1 MDSIRTNHKQSL
13 LEDGIFLLVTAML
26 LLFIPATAVAQDQTV
41 IRIAPAAEINGDR
54 ILLSQVAQIAGPD
67 PLLIARL
74 GNIDIGKA
82 PLPGRKKFI
91 ESRHILA
98 RMHKSSGGLPT
109 DIGLDFPQRLEVSRK
124 AVTIT
129 KQRIEEIAAEWVL
142 ARVPW
147 DQENVRVVKIQA
159 NTTVA
164 LPQGRVTYK
173 VKSPGRLDFLNT
185 IALSV
190 EFLVD
195 GQVAKRAWVTLNL
208 EVIAP
213 VVVVRKPMGRYQPIE
228 SQDVT
233 VVLKDLTKLPS
244 GYFTDPAEVIGQRVK
259 RTVYGNTVLR
269 EDLVELP
276 PLVQRGD
283 IVTIIAEAGVLRIT
297 ARGEA
302 KAKGRKGERISVVN
316 LDSRKRVYARV
327 LDARTVK
334 VEF

>member
-1 MDSIRTNHKQSL
+1 MDSIRTYHKQRSI
-13 LEDGIFLLVTAML
+13 EGGILLLVTAML
-26 LLFIPATAVAQDQTV
+26 LLFIPAIVVAQDQTV

-98 RMHKSSGGLPT
+98 RMHKSSGGLPA
-109 DIGLDFPQRLEVSRK
+109 DIGMDFPQRLEVRRK

-147 DQENVRVVKIQA
+147 DQENVRVVKVQA

-195 GQVAKRAWVTLNL
+195 GQVVKRAWVTLNL

-244 GYFTDPAEVIGQRVK
+244 GYFTEPAEVIGKRVK

-276 PLVQRGD
+276 PLVNRGD

-302 KAKGRKGERISVVN
+302 KAKGCKGERISVVN

>member
-1 MDSIRTNHKQSL
+1 MDSIRNYNRQGMIGSRLCLFVMVL
-13 LEDGIFLLVTAML
+13 LLLQPALVT
-26 LLFIPATAVAQDQTV
+26 AQDQTV
-41 IRIAPAAEINGDR
+41 VRIAPAAEINSDR
-54 ILLSQVAQIAGPD
+54 ILLSQVARIAGPD

-74 GNIDIGKA
+74 GNIDIGRA
-82 PLPGRKKFI
+82 PLPGRKRVI

-98 RMHKSSGGLPT
+98 RMNKSTGGLPR

-124 AVTIT
+124 AVTIA
-129 KQRIEEIAAEWVL
+129 KERIAEIAAEWVL
-142 ARVPW
+142 ARAPW
-147 DQENVRVVKIQA
+147 DQENVRVAKVQA
-159 NTTVA
+159 NTAVV
-164 LPQGRVTYK
+164 LPQGRVTYQ
-173 VKSPGRLDFLNT
+173 VKSPGKLDFLNT

-190 EFLVD
+190 QFLVD
-195 GQVAKRAWVTLNL
+195 GQAVKRAWVTLNL

-233 VVLKDLTKLPS
+233 VVLKDLAKLPS
-244 GYFTDPAEVIGQRVK
+244 GYFTDPAEVIGKRVK

-276 PLVQRGD
+276 PLVNRGD
-283 IVTIIAEAGVLRIT
+283 VVTIIAEAGALRIT
-297 ARGEA
+297 ARGEV

-316 LDSRKRVYARV
+316 LDSRKRVSARV

>member
-1 MDSIRTNHKQSL
+1 MDSIRNYNRQGMIGSRLCLFVMVL
-13 LEDGIFLLVTAML
+13 LLLQPALVT
-26 LLFIPATAVAQDQTV
+26 AQDQTV
-41 IRIAPAAEINGDR
+41 VRIAPAAEINSDR
-54 ILLSQVAQIAGPD
+54 ILLSQVARIAGPD

-74 GNIDIGKA
+74 GNIDIGRA
-82 PLPGRKKFI
+82 PLPGRKRVI

-98 RMHKSSGGLPT
+98 RMNKSTGGSPRDT
-109 DIGLDFPQRLEVSRK
+109 GLDFPQRLEVSRK
-124 AVTIT
+124 TVTIA
-129 KQRIEEIAAEWVL
+129 KERIAEIAAEWVL

-147 DQENVRVVKIQA
+147 DQENVRVAKVQA
-159 NTTVA
+159 NTAVV
-164 LPQGRVTYK
+164 LPQGRVTYQ
-173 VKSPGRLDFLNT
+173 VKSPGKLDFLNT

-190 EFLVD
+190 QFLVD
-195 GQVAKRAWVTLNL
+195 GQAVKRAWVTLNL

-233 VVLKDLTKLPS
+233 VVLKDLAKLPS
-244 GYFTDPAEVIGQRVK
+244 GYFTDPAEVIGKRVK

-276 PLVQRGD
+276 PLVNRGD
-283 IVTIIAEAGVLRIT
+283 VVTIIAEAGALRIT
-297 ARGEA
+297 ARGEV

-316 LDSRKRVYARV
+316 LDSRKRVSARV

>member
-1 MDSIRTNHKQSL
+1 MDSIRAYHKQGSL
-13 LEDGIFLLVTAML
+13 KGGMFLMAAAML
-26 LLFIPATAVAQDQTV
+26 LLFIPAPAAAQDQTV
-41 IRIAPAAEINGDR
+41 IRMAPAAEINGDR

-74 GNIDIGKA
+74 GNIDLGKA

-195 GQVAKRAWVTLNL
+195 GQVVKRAWVTLNL

-213 VVVVRKPMGRYQPIE
+213 VVVVRKPMGCHQPIE

>member
-1 MDSIRTNHKQSL
+1 MDANRKNNQPWMIGTRA
-13 LEDGIFLLVTAML
+13 GLLVAALL
-26 LLFIPATAVAQDQTV
+26 LLFQPALSNAQAQTIV
-41 IRIAPAAEINGDR
+41 RIAPSAEINGDR

-67 PLLIARL
+67 PVLIDRL

-82 PLPGRKKFI
+82 PLPGRKKVI

-98 RMHKSSGGLPT
+98 RMNKNSGGLPH
-109 DIGLDFPQRLEVSRK
+109 DIGLDFPHRLEVSRK

-129 KQRIEEIAAEWVL
+129 KERIAEIAAEWVL

-147 DQENVRVVKIQA
+147 DPESVRVAKVQA
-159 NTTVA
+159 NTAVV
-164 LPQGRVTYK
+164 LPQGRVTYQ
-173 VKSPGRLDFLNT
+173 VKSPGKLDFLST
-185 IALSV
+185 IALSI

-195 GQVAKRAWVTLNL
+195 GRSVKRAWVTINL

-213 VVVVRKPMGRYQPIE
+213 VVVVRKPMGRHQPIE

-233 VVLKDLTKLPS
+233 VMLKDLAKLPS
-244 GYFTDPAEVIGQRVK
+244 GFFTDPAEVVGMRVR
-259 RTVYGNTVLR
+259 RTVYANTVLR
-269 EDLVELP
+269 ADLVELP
-276 PLVQRGD
+276 PLVNRGD
-283 IVTIIAEAGVLRIT
+283 VVTIVAEAGALRIT

>member
-1 MDSIRTNHKQSL
+1 MDSIRNYNRQGMIGSRLCLFVMVL
-13 LEDGIFLLVTAML
+13 LLLQPALVT
-26 LLFIPATAVAQDQTV
+26 AQDQTV
-41 IRIAPAAEINGDR
+41 VRIAPAAEINSDR
-54 ILLSQVAQIAGPD
+54 ILLSQVARIAGPD

-74 GNIDIGKA
+74 GNIDIGRA
-82 PLPGRKKFI
+82 PLPGRKRVI

-98 RMHKSSGGLPT
+98 RMNKSTGGLPR

-124 AVTIT
+124 AVTIA
-129 KQRIEEIAAEWVL
+129 KERIAEIAAEWVL

-147 DQENVRVVKIQA
+147 DQENVRVAKVQA
-159 NTTVA
+159 NTAVV
-164 LPQGRVTYK
+164 LPQGRVTYQ
-173 VKSPGRLDFLNT
+173 VKSPGKLDFLNT

-190 EFLVD
+190 QFLVD
-195 GQVAKRAWVTLNL
+195 GQAVKRAWVTLSL

-233 VVLKDLTKLPS
+233 VVLKDLAKLPS
-244 GYFTDPAEVIGQRVK
+244 GYFTDPAEVIGKRVK

-276 PLVQRGD
+276 PLVNRGD
-283 IVTIIAEAGVLRIT
+283 VVTIIAEAGALRIT
-297 ARGEA
+297 ARGEV

-316 LDSRKRVYARV
+316 LDSRKRVSARV

>member
-1 MDSIRTNHKQSL
+1 MDSIRTCQKQSL
-13 LEDGIFLLVTAML
+13 IKRRIFLLLAAML
-26 LLFIPATAVAQDQTV
+26 LLCIPAAAAAQDQTF
-41 IRIAPAAEINGDR
+41 IRIAPVAEIDGDR
-54 ILLSQVAQIAGPD
+54 ILLSQVARIAGPD
-67 PLLIARL
+67 PQLIARL

-82 PLPGRKKFI
+82 PLPGRKKVI

-98 RMHKSSGGLPT
+98 RMNKTTGGLPV
-109 DIGLDFPQRLEVSRK
+109 DIGLDFPRRLEVSRK
-124 AVTIT
+124 AVTID
-129 KQRIEEIAAEWVL
+129 KQRIEQIAADWVL

-147 DQENVRVVKIQA
+147 DQENVRVAKIQA
-159 NTTVA
+159 NTAAV
-164 LPQGRVTYK
+164 LPQGPVSYQ

-190 EFLVD
+190 EFLID
-195 GQVAKRAWVTLNL
+195 GRVEKRAWVTLNL

-228 SQDVT
+228 SQDVN

-244 GYFTDPAEVIGQRVK
+244 GYFSDPAEVIGKRVK
-259 RTVYGNTVLR
+259 RTVYGGTVLR

-276 PLVQRGD
+276 PLVNRGD
-283 IVTIIAEAGVLRIT
+283 VVTIIAEAGALRIT

>member
-1 MDSIRTNHKQSL
+1 MK
-13 LEDGIFLLVTAML
+13 GVVL
-26 LLFIPATAVAQDQTV
+26 LLTAWLLLLLPSLALAQDQTV
-41 IRIAPAAEINGDR
+41 IRIAPVAEISGDR

-67 PLLIARL
+67 PLLVTRL

-82 PLPGRKKFI
+82 PLPGRKKVI
-91 ESRHILA
+91 ESRHIVV
-98 RMHKSSGGLPT
+98 RMNKSTGGLPT
-109 DIGLDFPQRLEVSRK
+109 DIGLDLPQRLEVSRK
-124 AVTIT
+124 AVTIS
-129 KQRIEEIAAEWVL
+129 KESIEEIATEWVL

-147 DQENVRVVKIQA
+147 DLENVRVVKVQA
-159 NTTVA
+159 NTTVV
-164 LPQGRVTYK
+164 LPQGRVTYQ
-173 VKSPGRLDFLNT
+173 VKSPGKPDFLNT

-195 GQVAKRAWVTLNL
+195 GQAVKRAWVTLNL

-213 VVVVRKPMGRYQPIE
+213 VVVVRKPMGRHQPIE

-233 VVLKDLTKLPS
+233 VMLKDLAKLPS
-244 GYFTDPAEVIGQRVK
+244 GYFTDPAEVIGK
-259 RTVYGNTVLR
+259 RTKRAVYGSTVLR

-276 PLVQRGD
+276 PLVNRGD
-283 IVTIIAEAGVLRIT
+283 VVTIIAEAGALRIT
-297 ARGEA
+297 ARGEV

>member
-1 MDSIRTNHKQSL
+1 MDSIRNYNRQGMIGSRLCLFVMVL
-13 LEDGIFLLVTAML
+13 LLLQPALVT
-26 LLFIPATAVAQDQTV
+26 AQDQTV
-41 IRIAPAAEINGDR
+41 VRIAPAAEINSDR
-54 ILLSQVAQIAGPD
+54 ILLSQVARIAGPD

-74 GNIDIGKA
+74 GNIDIGRA
-82 PLPGRKKFI
+82 PLPGRKRVI

-98 RMHKSSGGLPT
+98 RMNKSTGGLPR

-124 AVTIT
+124 AVTIA
-129 KQRIEEIAAEWVL
+129 KERIAEIAAEWVL

-147 DQENVRVVKIQA
+147 DQENVRVAKVQA
-159 NTTVA
+159 NTAVV
-164 LPQGRVTYK
+164 LPQGRVTYQ
-173 VKSPGRLDFLNT
+173 VKSPGKLDFLNT

-190 EFLVD
+190 QFLVD
-195 GQVAKRAWVTLNL
+195 GQAVKRAWVTLNL

-233 VVLKDLTKLPS
+233 VVLKDLAKLPS
-244 GYFTDPAEVIGQRVK
+244 GYFTDPAEVIGKRVK

-276 PLVQRGD
+276 PLVNRGD
-283 IVTIIAEAGVLRIT
+283 VVTIIAEAGALRIT
-297 ARGEA
+297 ARGEV

-316 LDSRKRVYARV
+316 LDSRKRVSARV

>member
-1 MDSIRTNHKQSL
+1 MDSIRNYNRQGMIGSRLCLFVMVL
-13 LEDGIFLLVTAML
+13 LLLQPALVT
-26 LLFIPATAVAQDQTV
+26 AQDQTV
-41 IRIAPAAEINGDR
+41 VRIAPAAEINSDR
-54 ILLSQVAQIAGPD
+54 ILLSRVARIAGPD

-74 GNIDIGKA
+74 GNIDIGRA
-82 PLPGRKKFI
+82 PLPGRKRVI

-98 RMHKSSGGLPT
+98 RMNKSTGGLPR

-124 AVTIT
+124 AVTIA
-129 KQRIEEIAAEWVL
+129 KERIAEIAAEWVL

-147 DQENVRVVKIQA
+147 DQENVRVAKVQA
-159 NTTVA
+159 NTAVV
-164 LPQGRVTYK
+164 LPQGRVTYQ
-173 VKSPGRLDFLNT
+173 VKSPGKLDFLNT

-190 EFLVD
+190 QFLVD
-195 GQVAKRAWVTLNL
+195 GQAVKRAWVTLNL

-233 VVLKDLTKLPS
+233 VVLKDLAKLPS
-244 GYFTDPAEVIGQRVK
+244 GYFTDPAEVIGKRVK

-276 PLVQRGD
+276 PLVNRGD
-283 IVTIIAEAGVLRIT
+283 VVTIIAEAGALRIT
-297 ARGEA
+297 ARGEV

-316 LDSRKRVYARV
+316 LDSRKRVSARV

>member
-1 MDSIRTNHKQSL
+1 MDSIRTYHKQRSL
-13 LEDGIFLLVTAML
+13 MGGIFLLVTAM

-41 IRIAPAAEINGDR
+41 IRVAPAAEINGER

-67 PLLIARL
+67 PLLISRL

-98 RMHKSSGGLPT
+98 RMNKSTGGLPT

-124 AVTIT
+124 AVTIA
-129 KQRIEEIAAEWVL
+129 KERIEEIATEWVL

-147 DQENVRVVKIQA
+147 DQENVRVVKVQA
-159 NTTVA
+159 NTTVV

-185 IALSV
+185 IALAVEFSV
-190 EFLVD
+190 E
-195 GQVAKRAWVTLNL
+195 GQVVERAWVTLNL

-244 GYFTDPAEVIGQRVK
+244 GYFSDPAEVIGKRVK
-259 RTVYGNTVLR
+259 RTVYGSTVLR

-276 PLVQRGD
+276 PLVNRGD
-283 IVTIIAEAGVLRIT
+283 VVTIIAEAGALRIT

>member
-1 MDSIRTNHKQSL
+1 MDSIRNYNRQGMIGSRLCLFVMVL
-13 LEDGIFLLVTAML
+13 LLLQPALVT
-26 LLFIPATAVAQDQTV
+26 AQDQTV
-41 IRIAPAAEINGDR
+41 VRIAPAAEINSDR
-54 ILLSQVAQIAGPD
+54 ILLSQVARIAGPD

-74 GNIDIGKA
+74 GNIDIGRA
-82 PLPGRKKFI
+82 PLPGRKRVI

-98 RMHKSSGGLPT
+98 RMNKSTGGLPRDT
-109 DIGLDFPQRLEVSRK
+109 GLDFPQRLEVSRK
-124 AVTIT
+124 TVTIA
-129 KQRIEEIAAEWVL
+129 KERIAEIAAEWVL

-147 DQENVRVVKIQA
+147 DQENVRVAKVQA
-159 NTTVA
+159 NTAVV
-164 LPQGRVTYK
+164 LPQGRVTYQ
-173 VKSPGRLDFLNT
+173 VKSPGKLDFLNT

-190 EFLVD
+190 QFLVD
-195 GQVAKRAWVTLNL
+195 GQAVKRAWVTLNL

-233 VVLKDLTKLPS
+233 VVLKDLAKLPS
-244 GYFTDPAEVIGQRVK
+244 GYFTDPAEVIGKRVK

-276 PLVQRGD
+276 PLVNRGD
-283 IVTIIAEAGVLRIT
+283 VVTIIAEAGALRIT
-297 ARGEA
+297 ARGEV

-316 LDSRKRVYARV
+316 LDSRKRVSARV

>member
-1 MDSIRTNHKQSL
+1 MDSIRTYHKQRSIGG
-13 LEDGIFLLVTAML
+13 GIFLLVTAML
-26 LLFIPATAVAQDQTV
+26 LLYIPATVVAQDQTV

-67 PLLIARL
+67 RLLIARL

-82 PLPGRKKFI
+82 PLPGRKKVI

-109 DIGLDFPQRLEVSRK
+109 DIGLDFPQRIEVSRK
-124 AVTIT
+124 AVTIA

-147 DQENVRVVKIQA
+147 DQENVRVVKVQA
-159 NTTVA
+159 NTAVA
-164 LPQGRVTYK
+164 LPQGRVAYK

-195 GQVAKRAWVTLNL
+195 GQMVKRAWVTLNL

-244 GYFTDPAEVIGQRVK
+244 GYISDPAEVIGKRVK

-283 IVTIIAEAGVLRIT
+283 VVTIIAEAGVLRIT

>member
-1 MDSIRTNHKQSL
+1 MDSIRNYNRQGMIGSRLCLFVMVL
-13 LEDGIFLLVTAML
+13 LLLQPALVT
-26 LLFIPATAVAQDQTV
+26 AQDQTV
-41 IRIAPAAEINGDR
+41 VRIAPAAEINSDR
-54 ILLSQVAQIAGPD
+54 ILLSQVARIAGPD

-74 GNIDIGKA
+74 GNIDIGRA
-82 PLPGRKKFI
+82 PLPGRKRVI

-98 RMHKSSGGLPT
+98 RMNKSTGGLPR

-124 AVTIT
+124 AVTIA
-129 KQRIEEIAAEWVL
+129 KERIAEIAAEWVL

-147 DQENVRVVKIQA
+147 DQENVRVAKVQA
-159 NTTVA
+159 NTAVV
-164 LPQGRVTYK
+164 LPQGRVTYQ
-173 VKSPGRLDFLNT
+173 VKSPGKLDFLNT

-190 EFLVD
+190 QFLVD
-195 GQVAKRAWVTLNL
+195 GQAVKRAWVTLNL

-233 VVLKDLTKLPS
+233 VVLKDLAKLPS
-244 GYFTDPAEVIGQRVK
+244 GYFTDPAEAIGKRVK

-276 PLVQRGD
+276 PLVNRGD
-283 IVTIIAEAGVLRIT
+283 VVTIIAEAGALRIT
-297 ARGEA
+297 ARGEV

-316 LDSRKRVYARV
+316 LDSRKRVSARV

>member
-1 MDSIRTNHKQSL
+1 MDSIRTYHKQRSL
-13 LEDGIFLLVTAML
+13 MGGIFLLVTAM

-41 IRIAPAAEINGDR
+41 IRVAPAAEINGER

-67 PLLIARL
+67 PLLISRL

-98 RMHKSSGGLPT
+98 RMNKSTGGLPT

-124 AVTIT
+124 AVTIA
-129 KQRIEEIAAEWVL
+129 KERIEEIATEWVL

-147 DQENVRVVKIQA
+147 DQENVRVVKVQA
-159 NTTVA
+159 NTTVV

-185 IALSV
+185 IALAVEFSV
-190 EFLVD
+190 E
-195 GQVAKRAWVTLNL
+195 GQVVKRAWVTLNL

-244 GYFTDPAEVIGQRVK
+244 GYFSDPAEVIGKRVK
-259 RTVYGNTVLR
+259 RTVYGSTVLR

-276 PLVQRGD
+276 PLVNRGD
-283 IVTIIAEAGVLRIT
+283 VVTIIAEAGALRIT

>member
-1 MDSIRTNHKQSL
+1 MDSIRAYHKQGSL
-13 LEDGIFLLVTAML
+13 KGGMFLMAAAML
-26 LLFIPATAVAQDQTV
+26 LLFIPAPAAAQDQTV
-41 IRIAPAAEINGDR
+41 IRMAPAAEINGDR

-74 GNIDIGKA
+74 GNIDLGKA

-195 GQVAKRAWVTLNL
+195 GQVVKRAWVTLNL

-213 VVVVRKPMGRYQPIE
+213 VVVVRKPMGRHQPIE